1 MPKQSKRLSAL
12 KAKVDRNH
20 RYSVSEAFAS
30 VKEMASAKFDE
41 SIDIAVRL
49 GVNPRHADQ
58 MVRGACSLPHGTG
71 KGVKVLVFA
80 EGDAASIAQEAGAD
94 FVGSDDLIAKIKSDN
109 WLDFDKAVATRKMMP
124 KLAKNLGRILGP
136 RGLMPNPK
144 VGTVVEADK
153 MAETVQALKRGK
165 IDFRVEKAGIIHVSI
180 GRNSMDATSLE
191 ENFLELLKELIRLK
205 PASAKG
211 AYVKSITVSSTMG
224 PGLKL
229 DVSEATR
236 LAEGV

>member
-41 SIDIAVRL
+41 SIDVAVRL

-124 KLAKNLGRILGP
+124 KLANSRSYFGSQRLNAKSQN
-136 RGLMPNPK
+136 
-144 VGTVVEADK
+144 GTVVEADK
-153 MAETVQALKRGK
+153 MADTVKALKRGK

-180 GRNSMDATSLE
+180 GRNSMDAASLE

-224 PGLKL
+224 PGIKL